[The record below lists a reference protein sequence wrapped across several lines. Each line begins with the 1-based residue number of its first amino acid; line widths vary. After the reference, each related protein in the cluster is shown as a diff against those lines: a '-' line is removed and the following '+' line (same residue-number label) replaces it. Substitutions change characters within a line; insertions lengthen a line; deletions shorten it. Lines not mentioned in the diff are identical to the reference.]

1 MLWFLTWTVLVVLA
15 LLVLGR
21 LAWSVFRKG
30 VALLREMGEASER
43 LSAIAD
49 QVEKLTEQRSAPEPA
64 VFEDPHRLRRERER
78 RAKERRRSR
87 ARAARRR
94 MPSA

>member
-1 MLWFLTWTVLVVLA
+1 MVWFLVWAVLVVLA

-30 VALLREMGEASER
+30 VALFAEMGEASMR
-43 LSAIAD
+43 LSAIAE
-49 QVEKLTEQRSAPEPA
+49 QVEKLTEPRAAPDLA
-64 VFEDPHRLRRERER
+64 VFEDPYRLRRERDR
-78 RAKERRRSR
+78 RARERRRSR

-94 MPSA
+94 IRSA

>member
-1 MLWFLTWTVLVVLA
+1 MLWFLVWAVLVVLA

-21 LAWSVFRKG
+21 LGWSVFRKG
-30 VALLREMGEASER
+30 VALVGEMGEASMR
-43 LSAIAD
+43 LSAIAE
-49 QVEKLTEQRSAPEPA
+49 QVEKLTEAQPAPELA

-94 MPSA
+94 MRSA

>member
-1 MLWFLTWTVLVVLA
+1 MLWFLVWAVLVVVA

-21 LAWSVFRKG
+21 LAWSVFRKS
-30 VALLREMGEASER
+30 VALIGEMGEASTR
-43 LSAIAD
+43 LSAIAE
-49 QVEKLTEQRSAPEPA
+49 QVEKLTETRPAPELA

-94 MPSA
+94 MRSA